1 MPEKEKNVRK
11 EYAEQLKAYRK
22 KVNISQEA
30 FATAIAVY
38 QPYIAS
44 VEAGSLSIGIDKQ
57 EEIASCFGVRYY
69 QLADPGFP
77 IPSRDELWEGIEAYV
92 KAAGIEVGYL
102 KSKTPG
108 LASFMDE
115 LLQSDF
121 FLEWR
126 LVTEIVAELKDR
138 FGIDVVPMRISDML
152 NQKPRNLLIDVK
164 KVPKE
169 RFNLYRL
176 KK

>member
-1 MPEKEKNVRK
+1 MSEKEKNVRV
-11 EYAEQLKAYRK
+11 EYAGRLKAYRK
-22 KVNISQEA
+22 KANISQEA

-44 VEAGSLSIGIDKQ
+44 VEAGGLSIGIDKQ

-69 QLADPGFP
+69 QLGDPDFP
-77 IPSRDELWEGIEAYV
+77 IPSREALWGSIEAYV
-92 KAAGIEVGYL
+92 KAAGIEIGYL

-108 LASFMDE
+108 LAGFMDE

-126 LVTEIVAELKDR
+126 LVTEVVAELMDR
-138 FGIDVVPMRISDML
+138 FGLEVVPMRVSDIL
-152 NQKPRNLLIDVK
+152 NQKPRNLLIEVK

-176 KK
+176 KR